1 MLAWLAPPIILS
13 QETMVSIQ
21 EFMYVL
27 YVCMFECMCS
37 GINVG
42 MMINVLTNLIYSI
55 TCGA

>member
-27 YVCMFECMCS
+27 YVCIFVCLCS
-37 GINVG
+37 GFNVG